1 MNSLL
6 LTIHILASILLILI
20 ILLQKGKGADM
31 GASFGGG
38 ASQAIFGGAGPATF
52 LTKITA
58 VIAIV
63 FMLTSLTLAY
73 RAGHRSFSSVMP
85 ASAPVS
91 VEQKAVNTKPA
102 AQAAAPQ
109 KAAGNKTSAPL
120 KTEAKPAAAK

>member
-63 FMLTSLTLAY
+63 FMLTSLSLAY

-85 ASAPVS
+85 ASAPVP
-91 VEQKAVNTKPA
+91 VEQKAVNSKPA
-102 AQAAAPQ
+102 AQPVTPQ
-109 KAAGNKTSAPL
+109 KAAGSKTSAPV
-120 KTEAKPAAAK
+120 KTEAKPAAK